1 MKQRLLVAI
10 GAALLGGL
18 GCRDD
23 AQAPTELSPAG
34 PEAVLVSTATPLAF
48 LQLSAGSFYTCG
60 VARDHRA
67 YCWGDNANGQLGI
80 GTLWEPEFCHETSTC
95 SRFPIAVAGGL
106 TFKQVATNDA
116 GHHACG
122 ITTDS
127 SAYCWGPGNWGQ
139 LGDGTLN
146 DHYAPT
152 RVATSLRFRQ
162 VSVGIDHSC
171 GVTTGN
177 RAYCWGQGNLVG
189 SGSGA
194 STPTTGPVAVAG
206 GLYFKQVSAAGN
218 HTCGLTTTNRAYC
231 WGGNGHG
238 GLGDGSVARRLRPVR
253 VHTGLRFRQL
263 DTGFNY
269 TCAVTVD
276 YRGFC
281 WGVNDHGQLGDGTTT
296 TRLSPQAVA
305 GGVSFERVTAGFDF
319 TCGETTTNRAYC
331 WGSNSSGQLGDG
343 TSRTLRLKPTAVTG
357 GLFFRQLS
365 AGGVHTCGRA
375 STDLAYC
382 WGLNSE
388 AELGDGTRTD
398 RLRPRAVAAPQ

>member
-1 MKQRLLVAI
+1 MKQRLLAVI

-23 AQAPTELSPAG
+23 AQSPSELPPAA
-34 PEAVLVSTATPLAF
+34 PEAALVTTATPLAF

-60 VARDHRA
+60 VASDHRA

-95 SRFPIAVAGGL
+95 SRFPIAVVGGL
-106 TFKQVATNDA
+106 TFRQVASGD

-127 SAYCWGPGNWGQ
+127 VAYCWGPGNWGQ
-139 LGDGTLN
+139 LGDGTLD
-146 DHYAPT
+146 DHYDPT
-152 RVATSLRFRQ
+152 RVATPLRFRQ
-162 VSVGIDHSC
+162 VSVGVVHSC
-171 GVTTGN
+171 AVTSDD

-189 SGSGA
+189 DGSTA
-194 STPTTGPVAVAG
+194 STPRKRPVAVAG
-206 GLYFKQVSAAGN
+206 GLSFKQVSADGN
-218 HTCGLTTTNRAYC
+218 HTCGLTTSSRVYC

-238 GLGDGSVARRLRPVR
+238 QMGDGSGVGAQAKPVR

-269 TCAVTVD
+269 TCAVTVV
-276 YRGFC
+276 YRDIC
-281 WGVNDHGQLGDGTTT
+281 WGVNDDGQLGDGTKT
-296 TRLSPQAVA
+296 TRLLPRAVA
-305 GGVSFERVTAGFDF
+305 GGVSFERVTAGFNF

-331 WGSNSSGQLGDG
+331 WGSNFSGQLGDG
-343 TSRTLRLKPTAVTG
+343 TRTLRLKPTPVAG

-388 AELGDGTRTD
+388 GELGDGTYTD
-398 RLRPRAVAAPQ
+398 RLRPTAVAGPQ